1 MDILLTVPWYDLL
14 FIALGALMIL
24 LGLIGCVVPVIPG
37 PALSYV
43 GLLMLQLRNEPTF
56 SLNLML
62 ILAFLTVL
70 VTLLDYLLP
79 IWSAKFAGA
88 SKLGQ
93 WGSVVGLIIGLFLPQ
108 PFGIILGPLLGALIG
123 EILYGKKGK
132 IALKAS
138 FGVFIGFLL
147 GTFAKVVLSG
157 YMTYLF
163 FVNIF

>member
-1 MDILLTVPWYDLL
+1 MDILLNIPWSDLL
-14 FIALGALMIL
+14 FITIGGLLIL

-43 GLLMLQLRNEPTF
+43 GLLMLQLKQEPAF

-62 ILAFLTVL
+62 ILVVLTL
-70 VTLLDYLLP
+70 MVTLLDYLLP

-93 WGSVVGLIIGLFLPQ
+93 WGSVLGLIVGLFLPQ
-108 PFGIILGPLLGALIG
+108 PFGIILGPLFGALLG
-123 EILYGKKGK
+123 ELMSGKKGK
-132 IALKAS
+132 LAAKAS
-138 FGVFIGFLL
+138 FGVFVGFLL
-147 GTFAKVVLSG
+147 GTFTKVVLSG

-163 FVNIF
+163 FANIF